1 MFLPSVDASSSGW
14 SIDNVVSFL
23 PAFENDLAVVLHLA
37 NVGTVVVKSHV
48 TNQQDL
54 KEENMTHH
62 FKARS
67 RRVVAA
73 YTIHVRCF
81 GLMPL
86 GENSKRKMD
95 FA

>member
-48 TNQQDL
+48 TNQQNL
-54 KEENMTHH
+54 KEKNMTHH
-62 FKARS
+62 SKARI

-73 YTIHVRCF
+73 YTIKSAVF
-81 GLMPL
+81 W
-86 GENSKRKMD
+86 EFVK
-95 FA
+95 